1 MDLPGMPDLLAAGFW
16 GVVSGSAL
24 LVGALLAYAVSLPR
38 RAIAAAMA
46 FGAGVLISAL
56 SFDLMEEAFKRG
68 GFISCAAGF
77 LGGAALYTGASL
89 LLAQGARHRKRS
101 AGPPPSAE
109 GQVADSQSGLAVTI
123 GTLIDGI
130 PESVAIG
137 LTLVE
142 GGVVS
147 AAAVVAIFLS
157 NVPESLSASL
167 GLRKAGYRARS
178 VVALWTTAIAVFGLA
193 AMAGYGF
200 FAGLPEGVVA
210 ATTAVAAGGILAM
223 ITDTM
228 IPEAFEVAHDFAGMI
243 TVAGFLTAF
252 ALTKLA

>member
-1 MDLPGMPDLLAAGFW
+1 MPDLLAAGFW
-16 GVVSGSAL
+16 GLVSGSAL
-24 LVGALLAYAVSLPR
+24 LVGAFLAYAVPLPR

-56 SFDLMEEAFKRG
+56 SFDLMEEAFERG
-68 GFISCAAGF
+68 GFLSCAAGF
-77 LGGAALYTGASL
+77 VGGAALYTGASL
-89 LLAQGARHRKRS
+89 LLARGAKHRKRS
-101 AGPPPSAE
+101 GGPPASAPEDE
-109 GQVADSQSGLAVTI
+109 GANGLAITI

-147 AAAVVAIFLS
+147 APAVVAIFLS

-167 GLRKAGYRARS
+167 GLRRSGHRARS
-178 VVALWTTAIAVFGLA
+178 VFALWITSIAVFALA
-193 AMAGYGF
+193 AMAGYGL
-200 FAGLPEGVVA
+200 FAGLPEEIVA

-223 ITDTM
+223 VTDTM
-228 IPEAFEVAHDFAGMI
+228 IPEAFEVAHDFAGLI